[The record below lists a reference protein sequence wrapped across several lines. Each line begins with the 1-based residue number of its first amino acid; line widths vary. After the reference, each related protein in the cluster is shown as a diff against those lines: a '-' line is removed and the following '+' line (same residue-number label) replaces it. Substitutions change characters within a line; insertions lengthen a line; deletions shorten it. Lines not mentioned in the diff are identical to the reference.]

1 MLQPTSRNL
10 LLEVQDISNEWAGGL
25 IRPESARD
33 GAGGL
38 ILRAKAPSC
47 TTPVPIGAEVIL
59 DYESEDLKQNV
70 LEMEGKRYFII
81 RENFVMAYFDPEK
94 ELTK

>member
-10 LLEVQDISNEWAGGL
+10 LLEVLDVSEEWAGGL
-25 IRPESARD
+25 IRPENTRD

-38 ILRAKAPSC
+38 ILRAKATNC

-59 DYESEDLKQNV
+59 DYESEDLKQNIV
-70 LEMEGKRYFII
+70 EMDGKRYFII
-81 RENFVMAYFDPEK
+81 RENFVMAYFE
-94 ELTK
+94 